1 MFRATV
7 AAVFGLCAMLGAAGA
22 QSVLDVGA
30 VPSLNA
36 QARAS
41 YAIFLRMNLPRAA
54 AVSSGGGIGWS
65 GGNRSLDDART
76 AALKGCAAKGAG
88 DCAVYAEDLQVV
100 WRGAAPVALPP
111 VPGPLIQTSRY
122 AFVPDPRYFWH
133 GPQAARGV
141 VVWGHGKGNG
151 NDYRANQP
159 PPVIRAFNNGGFDV
173 VRFGRDPSGD
183 YADWA
188 QDWLR
193 QGLTELRRQGYR
205 FVVSSGQ
212 SRGANDAL
220 FMLGSA
226 GVVDAVIALSPGSY
240 GVAFSAEFSRSLHEA
255 AAPSARVVFAQFE
268 HDPYRG
274 TRPCRTRRTGAQ
286 YAPAGSCRS
295 AVDRSANRLRWPLR
309 RRDGRFCDQVRR
321 LHLPVR
327 HRAASLVRTRGADL
341 QSVAGLPYGRAG
353 NGPRHPA
360 QKPLACHTDLGQ

>member
-1 MFRATV
+1 MLRATV
-7 AAVFGLCAMLGAAGA
+7 AAVFGLCAMLGAADA
-22 QSVLDVGA
+22 QPVLDVGA
-30 VPSLNA
+30 VPSLNT

-151 NDYRANQP
+151 NDYRQP
-159 PPVIRAFNNGGFDV
+159 APPVIRAFNNGGFDV

-188 QDWLR
+188 RDWLR

-205 FVVSSGQ
+205 FVVSADSLAARTTRC
-212 SRGANDAL
+212 SCL
-220 FMLGSA
+220 IP
-226 GVVDAVIALSPGSY
+226 GVVDAVIALSPGELRRGVSRGILALAPRGGHTLGPGGICPVRARSISGAPTLPDAPNWCAVRCRPAVAGLLLIDRPPGFDGHY
-240 GVAFSAEFSRSLHEA
+240 GGISAEFGIQFGDCIYRFAIGQPATCGPA
-255 AAPSARVVFAQFE
+255 AQI
-268 HDPYRG
+268 
-274 TRPCRTRRTGAQ
+274 
-286 YAPAGSCRS
+286 
-295 AVDRSANRLRWPLR
+295 
-309 RRDGRFCDQVRR
+309 
-321 LHLPVR
+321 
-327 HRAASLVRTRGADL
+327 
-341 QSVAGLPYGRAG
+341 
-353 NGPRHPA
+353 
-360 QKPLACHTDLGQ
+360 

>member
-7 AAVFGLCAMLGAAGA
+7 AAGFGLCAMLGVAGA

-30 VPSLNA
+30 VPNLTA

-41 YAIFLRMNLPRAA
+41 YAIFLRMNLPRAVA
-54 AVSSGGGIGWS
+54 ISSGGGIGWL
-65 GGNRSLDDART
+65 GGSRSLDDARA
-76 AALKGCAAKGAG
+76 AALKSCAAKGAG
-88 DCAVYAEDLQVV
+88 DCAVYQVV
-100 WRGAAPVALPP
+100 WHGAAPVVLPP
-111 VPGPLIQTSRY
+111 APGPLIQTSRY
-122 AFVPDPRYFWH
+122 AFVPDPRFFWH

-159 PPVIRAFNNGGFDV
+159 PPAIRAFNNGGFDV
-173 VRFGRDPSGD
+173 VRFGREPGDD

-193 QGLTELRRQGYR
+193 QGLKDLRRQGYR

-226 GVVDAVIALSPGSY
+226 GIVDAVIALSPGSY
-240 GVAFSAEFSRSLHEA
+240 GVAFSAEFSRSLHQA

-268 HDPYRG
+268 HDPYAGPDLAGRAELV
-274 TRPCRTRRTGAQ
+274 RRTRQPAVAVLLLIDR
-286 YAPAGSCRS
+286 PAGF
-295 AVDRSANRLRWPLR
+295 
-309 RRDGRFCDQVRR
+309 DGHFGGETGDFAIKFGDCIYRFAIGQPALCG
-321 LHLPVR
+321 P
-327 HRAASLVRTRGADL
+327 AAQIFSR
-341 QSVAGLPYGRAG
+341 
-353 NGPRHPA
+353 
-360 QKPLACHTDLGQ
+360 

>member
-1 MFRATV
+1 MFRTTV
-7 AAVFGLCAMLGAAGA
+7 AAGFGLCAMLGVAGA
-22 QSVLDVGA
+22 QPVLDVGA
-30 VPSLNA
+30 VPNLTA

-41 YAIFLRMNLPRAA
+41 YAIFLRMNLPRAVA
-54 AVSSGGGIGWS
+54 ISSGGGIGWL
-65 GGNRSLDDART
+65 GGSRSLDDARA
-76 AALKGCAAKGAG
+76 AALKSCAAKGAG

-100 WRGAAPVALPP
+100 WHGAAPVVLPR

-159 PPVIRAFNNGGFDV
+159 PPAIRAFNNGGFDV
-173 VRFGRDPSGD
+173 VRFGREPGDD

-193 QGLTELRRQGYR
+193 QGLKDLRRQGYR
-205 FVVSSGQ
+205 FIVSSGQ

-226 GVVDAVIALSPGSY
+226 GIVDAVIALSPGSY
-240 GVAFSAEFSRSLHEA
+240 GVAFSAEFSRSLHQA

-268 HDPYRG
+268 HDPYAGPDLAGRAELV
-274 TRPCRTRRTGAQ
+274 RRTLQ
-286 YAPAGSCRS
+286 PA
-295 AVDRSANRLRWPLR
+295 
-309 RRDGRFCDQVRR
+309 
-321 LHLPVR
+321 
-327 HRAASLVRTRGADL
+327 
-341 QSVAGLPYGRAG
+341 VAGLLLIDRPAG
-353 NGPRHPA
+353 FDGHFSGETADFAIKFGDCIYRFAIGQPALCGPAA
-360 QKPLACHTDLGQ
+360 QIFSR